1 MADSGDNKRKQR
13 FLNANG
19 IKVPIDGSWGPWQQ
33 KQYEKIKA
41 ENVAKQKFLN
51 LNGVMVKMDGS
62 WGPWQE
68 QQYQRL
74 TTKDKYYQTTPLG
87 LLSYLYDKTLGSGTT
102 YKVDPL
108 SPYYNG
114 EIREDDRSAT
124 RRYLDQQMKDNKTPL
139 GYLTQTVL
147 PAAAVSSA
155 IVYGGPG
162 LKGIG
167 AAVLNPI
174 TRRYAVESL
183 VREGAKGF
191 AGATAVN
198 LASKATTGK
207 TWGEQ
212 VAQSTG
218 VSPEFGE
225 FTNVGVYAPT
235 YLKNVTKRAVETAMR
250 TTASEKPIEEIVNGA
265 EHIVTHDPKRA
276 GAIGTYILTGKR
288 FGNKGYYNSFAPN
301 YTRHYDG
308 FFGAKTEGQG
318 NDLIDAFLYK
328 KPISP
333 EYGVKKLDTKDYGVH
348 TDYVKKHYPDKDI
361 QIYETQPPADLT
373 TYPEK
378 DISAA
383 PTILGVSSSNKQR
396 IFETST
402 RTGPNVAG
410 YLVEH
415 SRSLNED
422 PIYRGQDIWKF
433 NPDDYIKRWG
443 LDDRSIAL
451 EKLSKFGL
459 KLVDHLGTPVIIRTP
474 WMPSMNTQSGPR
486 TRTSTHT
493 STHTSTRTRTRRTL
507 R

>member
-1 MADSGDNKRKQR
+1 MTDSGDNKRKQR

-33 KQYEKIKA
+33 KQYERIKA
-41 ENVAKQKFLN
+41 ENVVKQKFLN
-51 LNGVMVKMDGS
+51 LNGVTVKTDGS

-114 EIREDDRSAT
+114 EIRADDRSSV
-124 RRYLDQQMKDNKTPL
+124 RRYLDQQMKNNKTPL
-139 GYLTQTVL
+139 GYITQTVL
-147 PAAAVSSA
+147 PAAAVSGA

-235 YLKNVTKRAVETAMR
+235 YLRNATKRAVETAMR
-250 TTASEKPIEEIVNGA
+250 TTADQQPISKIVDGA
-265 EHIVTHDPKRA
+265 EYIIRHNPKRA

-288 FGNKGYYNSFAPN
+288 FGNKGYYNSLAPN
-301 YTRHYDG
+301 YKSYYGG
-308 FFGAKTEGQG
+308 FSNEKDLYLPPE

-333 EYGVKKLDTKDYGVH
+333 KFGVRKLDTKDYGVH

-361 QIYETQPPADLT
+361 QVYETQPPSERR
-373 TYPEK
+373 TYPKE
-378 DISAA
+378 DIQAG
-383 PTILGVSSSNKQR
+383 PTQTSGSNWDTGYD
-396 IFETST
+396 IW
-402 RTGPNVAG
+402 RTNEGFVPNVAG
-410 YLVEH
+410 HIREH
-415 SRSLNED
+415 SRSLSGD
-422 PIYRGQDIWKF
+422 RIQRGQDIWKF
-433 NPDDYIKRWG
+433 NPNDYIARWG
-443 LDDRSIAL
+443 LGSDRTAERS
-451 EKLSKFGL
+451 LSKLGL
-459 KLVDHLGTPVIIRTP
+459 KLVDHLGTPVITRTK
-474 WMPSMNTQSGPR
+474 WMPDY
-486 TRTSTHT
+486 
-493 STHTSTRTRTRRTL
+493 
-507 R
+507 